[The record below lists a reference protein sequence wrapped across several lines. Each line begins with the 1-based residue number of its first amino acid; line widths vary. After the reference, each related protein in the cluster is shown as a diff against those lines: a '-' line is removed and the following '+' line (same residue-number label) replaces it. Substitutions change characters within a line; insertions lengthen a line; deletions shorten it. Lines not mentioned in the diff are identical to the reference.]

1 MDTNP
6 QAGFHEETSFLSDLP
21 KTEWK
26 LMANT
31 TLLHW
36 KGFWLMPAIIKSAI
50 AIEKQFN
57 PLPSDILLAS
67 FPKTGTTW
75 LKALATT
82 ILSHNS
88 NPKSDSQTDQLQTQ
102 NPHELIPYL
111 GMELFGENPSRDINQ
126 IPSPRV
132 FNTHLPYSI
141 LPESVKKSG
150 CRIIYI
156 SRNPAD
162 TFVSSWHFYSKRF
175 GTKIPLEE
183 AFDEF
188 CNGIIVGGPFVDHV
202 LEYWRERGKENVL
215 FITYEELKEDP
226 NKHVRRIAEF
236 MGCSLSGDE
245 IEQVVWKCSFERL
258 SKLDVNKDEE
268 RVHWSG
274 SKFNSFFRRGV
285 VGDGKKLLSPEMMER
300 IENLAKQRWEGSGLE
315 LNLFGA

>member
-6 QAGFHEETSFLSDLP
+6 QGFHEETNFLSNLP

-26 LMANT
+26 LAANT

-36 KGFWLMPAIIKSAI
+36 KGFWLMPVTIKSAI
-50 AIEKQFN
+50 SVESQFN

-75 LKALATT
+75 LKALATA
-82 ILSHNS
+82 ILSHDS
-88 NPKSDSQTDQLQTQ
+88 NPKSEYSQTDQLQTQ
-102 NPHELIPYL
+102 NPHELIPFL
-111 GMELFGENPSRDINQ
+111 EMETFGENPSRDINQ
-126 IPSPRV
+126 YPSPRV
-132 FNTHLPYSI
+132 FSTHLPYSI
-141 LPESVKKSG
+141 LPESIKNSG

-162 TFVSSWHFYSKRF
+162 TFVSSWHFTNKRF
-175 GTKIPLEE
+175 GTKISIEE

-188 CNGIIVGGPFVDHV
+188 CNGII
-202 LEYWRERGKENVL
+202 
-215 FITYEELKEDP
+215 EDP

-236 MGCSLSGDE
+236 LGCSLSADE
-245 IEQVVWKCSFERL
+245 IEQVVLKCSFERL

-268 RVHWSG
+268 RVHTWG
-274 SKFNSFFRRGV
+274 IKFSSYFRTGV

-315 LNLFGA
+315 HELFGA